1 MGNAGVKTLLQSTE
15 LMEAMDPKSGTPA
28 QPAAPRPLL
37 ELGAPQGLTKPAAV
51 SFLGPASAEFPRS
64 RPPPNCCTL
73 KRTFACTNLLLLSL
87 ADPDGAAD
95 GEASPGP
102 HLHTPCPRDNTES
115 TAPLDYREF
124 MALPE
129 AHGHPYSSSTPRA
142 TPNPPHPYNV
152 GLSWLFEAT
161 DSVPSLKDRCG
172 SACRAPGSPGH
183 FGTDNPS

>member
-37 ELGAPQGLTKPAAV
+37 EVGAPQGLTKPASV
-51 SFLGPASAEFPRS
+51 SFLGPPSAEFPRS
-64 RPPPNCCTL
+64 PPPPNCCTL

-115 TAPLDYREF
+115 TAPL
-124 MALPE
+124 
-129 AHGHPYSSSTPRA
+129 GG
-142 TPNPPHPYNV
+142 V
-152 GLSWLFEAT
+152 
-161 DSVPSLKDRCG
+161 
-172 SACRAPGSPGH
+172 
-183 FGTDNPS
+183 